1 MPTIGRLMT
10 TPEPSRREMIL
21 DAAVALFRTRG
32 FHGAGIDE
40 IGAAAGISGPGVYRH
55 FPNKHAL
62 LVAMSQRVTDRLLAH
77 NSRVKAEE
85 SDPRAAL
92 ARLVRTHV
100 SFVLGSRELISVYVQ
115 EERSLPEPDR
125 KEIRDK
131 QTRYLDGWVEFLE
144 ELAPGAD
151 ADDLREVVQTVIGMI
166 NSVSHPGSRRAS
178 ARDTLEHMAMA
189 ALMAGATAVSQTPEG
204 TPPTSVSD

>member
-1 MPTIGRLMT
+1 MT
-10 TPEPSRREMIL
+10 STEPSRREMIL

-62 LVAMSQRVTDRLLAH
+62 LVAMSQRVTDRLLVH
-77 NSRVKAEE
+77 NSRVKEEE
-85 SDPRAAL
+85 SDPTAAL

-100 SFVLGSRELISVYVQ
+100 SFVLGSQELISVYVQ

-125 KEIRDK
+125 KEIRAK
-131 QTRYLDGWVEFLE
+131 QDRYLNGWVEFLE
-144 ELAPGAD
+144 RLAPAAD
-151 ADDLREVVQTVIGMI
+151 PADLREVVQTVIGMI
-166 NSVSHPGSRRAS
+166 NSVSHPGSRLAS
-178 ARDTLEHMAMA
+178 TRETLERMAMA
-189 ALMAGATAVSQTPEG
+189 ALMAGAGAITASG
-204 TPPTSVSD
+204 